1 MDSAFVTGATG
12 GIGSVLC
19 ERLSQSEWKVVALV
33 RRGSD
38 ASAIKDLPGLEIL
51 SADLLNE
58 PALAAAMRGCDT
70 VFHLAAKVH
79 APAGEPEEEFT
90 RVNVKGT
97 RAVVNAAI
105 AARVKTFIY
114 FSTVAVY
121 PETDDVYDED
131 SAGGPSTPYGAT
143 KLAGE
148 AIVLE
153 QRARMNVT
161 ILRLPVVYGPRD
173 RGNVGKMIDAIR
185 RRRFVM
191 PGKGAT
197 VKTMVAVDNVVDA
210 AIACAAD
217 TRARGKIYIV
227 TDQGAATLRSIV
239 DVISSALGVRPPLSL
254 PTALVK
260 ALGTIADRVR
270 GVVNLPVTRDQI
282 DKLTADTRY
291 KGDRIR
297 RELGV
302 QPRLG
307 VEEAMRLAIG
317 QKRGPGSRRA

>member
-1 MDSAFVTGATG
+1 MRTAFVTGATG
-12 GIGSVLC
+12 GIGSILC
-19 ERLSQSEWKVVALV
+19 ERLSQSEWSVVALV

-38 ASAIKDLPGLEIL
+38 SSAIKDLPGLEII
-51 SADLLNE
+51 SADLSNE
-58 PALAAAMRGCDT
+58 AAMSAAMRGCDT

-79 APAGEPEEEFT
+79 APAGEAEDEFT

-121 PETDDVYDED
+121 PETDDVYDEE
-131 SAGGPSTPYGAT
+131 SAVGPSTPYGTT

-153 QRARMNVT
+153 QRDKMNVT

-173 RGNVGKMIDAIR
+173 KGNVGRMIDAIR
-185 RRRFVM
+185 RGRFVI
-191 PGKGAT
+191 PGNGTT

-210 AIACAAD
+210 AIACASD
-217 TRARGKIYIV
+217 SRASGKTYIV
-227 TDQGAATLRSIV
+227 TDQRAATLDSIARA
-239 DVISSALGVRPPLSL
+239 ISSALGVRRPPSL
-254 PTALVK
+254 PTSIVK
-260 ALGTIADRVR
+260 AIASIADSIR
-270 GVVNLPVTRDQI
+270 GIVNLPVTRDQI

-291 KGDRIR
+291 KGERIR
-297 RELGV
+297 RELGI
-302 QPRLG
+302 QPR
-307 VEEAMRLAIG
+307 VPMEDAMRLAV
-317 QKRGPGSRRA
+317 RSRASDV